1 MPQGLSE
8 ITTNKVTV
16 PATSPVLVVMLILG
30 IFYFAY
36 AKILSTSAGQI
47 V

>member
-1 MPQGLSE
+1 MPQSVNE

-16 PATSPVLVVMLILG
+16 PATLPILVVMLILG

-36 AKILSTSAGQI
+36 SKILSTSAGQM